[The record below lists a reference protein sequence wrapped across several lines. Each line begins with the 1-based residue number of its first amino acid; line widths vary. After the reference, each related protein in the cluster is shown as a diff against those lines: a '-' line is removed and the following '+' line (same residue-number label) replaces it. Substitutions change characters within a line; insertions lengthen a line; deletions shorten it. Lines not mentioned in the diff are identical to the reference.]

1 MAKREIQ
8 FKPDALQRVVSGV
21 NKLAKT
27 VGSTLGPGG
36 RNVIFKKSIG
46 WPLVTKDGVTVAKE
60 VVLDDKFEDVGA
72 CLVRQIA
79 EKTCSD
85 AGDGTTTAT
94 ILANAILTD
103 GLQGVISGV
112 NPIDIHRNLTRMSE
126 EIVEYIRQEI
136 KEDVSTEEQTKH
148 IATVSANWDE
158 EIGQLVSDAF
168 KEVGVDGT
176 IHVEAPKK
184 STHTT
189 LRIIEGINF
198 SRGYVTPY
206 QVNTPKGT
214 IEYNDPYILLYKG
227 EFKSINDIL
236 EFLKM
241 FKKATSDEP
250 NASIVLVANE
260 YGPDVIR
267 MFAMNRN
274 ILNIAAIRAP
284 YEKDMREETMNDLSM
299 FFKCPYFD
307 PNDLDD
313 FGGKRKL
320 DSIQLSELGRCGKV
334 IITDNAS
341 TFIDGRASKEEIS
354 ERIQLLKE
362 KMDDPNIGEEVR
374 RQTKVRISQLC
385 ARVAIV
391 DIGAYTDTEEKEK
404 RDRIDDALQATRAA
418 LEEGVVPGGCYAYL
432 RALNNKD
439 IFKEKY
445 STEAERIASSILT
458 RALKAPFKKL
468 LSNIGKD
475 DESDMLIH
483 VITTS
488 DKENYGYNV
497 KTQSLCNLKEEGI
510 IDPFK
515 VTRSALQNAVSIAGL
530 ILSSEA
536 IIVEDSDE

>member
-1 MAKREIQ
+1 MAKREIK
-8 FKPDALQRVVSGV
+8 FKSDALQKVVSGV

-36 RNVIFKKSIG
+36 RNVIFKKNIG

-60 VVLDDKFEDVGA
+60 VELEDEFEDVGA

-94 ILANAILTD
+94 VLADAILTD

-126 EIVEYIRQEI
+126 EIVDYIRTEI
-136 KEDVSTEEQTKH
+136 KKDVTTEEQTKH

-158 EIGQLVSDAF
+158 EIGNLVSQAF
-168 KEVGVDGT
+168 REVGVDGT

-184 STHTT
+184 STHTK

-206 QVNTPKGT
+206 QVNTAKGT

-227 EFKSINDIL
+227 ELNSINDIL
-236 EFLKM
+236 GFLQM
-241 FKKATSDEP
+241 FKRATSGDS
-250 NASIVLVANE
+250 NANLVIVANE

-267 MFAMNRN
+267 MFALNRN
-274 ILNIAAIRAP
+274 ILNVAAIRAP
-284 YEKDMREETMNDLSM
+284 YEKDMREDTMKDLAM
-299 FFKCPYFD
+299 FFKCPYYD
-307 PNDLDD
+307 PNEPDE
-313 FGGKRKL
+313 FGGRFKI
-320 DSIQLSELGRCGKV
+320 DSLQLSDLGRCGKV

-341 TFIDGRASKEEIS
+341 TFIDGRASMEEIA
-354 ERIQLLKE
+354 ERIQMLKE
-362 KMDDPNIGEEVR
+362 RLEDPNLGEDTI
-374 RQTKVRISQLC
+374 RQTRVRISQLC
-385 ARVAIV
+385 ARVAII

-418 LEEGVVPGGCYAYL
+418 LAEGVVPGGGYSYL
-432 RALNNKD
+432 KALNNKK
-439 IFKEKY
+439 IFKDKY
-445 STEAERIASSILT
+445 SSEAERIASAILFK
-458 RALKAPFKKL
+458 ALKAPFKKL
-468 LSNIGKD
+468 LSNVGKE
-475 DESDMLIH
+475 DEADVLIH
-483 VITTS
+483 TIVHSTR
-488 DKENYGYNV
+488 DDYGYNV
-497 KTQSLCNLKEEGI
+497 KTQKLCNLNEAGV

-536 IIVEDSDE
+536 IIVEEND

>member
-1 MAKREIQ
+1 M
-8 FKPDALQRVVSGV
+8 
-21 NKLAKT
+21 AKT

-36 RNVIFKKSIG
+36 RNVIFKKAIGG

-60 VVLDDKFEDVGA
+60 VELEDKFEDVGA

-94 ILANAILTD
+94 ILADAILTD

-112 NPIDIHRNLTRMSE
+112 NPIDIHRNLTKMSE
-126 EIVEYIRQEI
+126 EVVDYIRNEI
-136 KEDVSTEEQTKH
+136 KEDVSTDEQLKH

-158 EIGQLVSDAF
+158 EIGELVANAF
-168 KEVGVDGT
+168 KEVGLDGT

-184 STHTT
+184 SAHTT

-198 SRGYVTPY
+198 SRGFVTPY

-214 IEYNDPYILLYKG
+214 IEYNDPYILLYRG
-227 EFKSINDIL
+227 EFKSIQDIL
-236 EFLKM
+236 GFLKE
-241 FKKATSDEP
+241 FKRATSDDS
-250 NASIVLVANE
+250 NASLVIVAND

-274 ILNIAAIRAP
+274 ILNVAAIRAP
-284 YEKDMREETMNDLSM
+284 YEKDMREDTMKDLSM
-299 FFKCPYFD
+299 FFKCDYFD
-307 PNDLDD
+307 PNDLDE
-313 FGGKRKL
+313 FGGKRNL
-320 DSIQLSELGRCGKV
+320 EDIQLSELGRCGKV

-341 TFIDGRASKEEIS
+341 TFIDGRASKEEIN
-354 ERIQLLKE
+354 ERIQELKE
-362 KMDDPNIGEEVR
+362 KLEDPNLGEDTI
-374 RQTKVRISQLC
+374 RQTRVRISQLC
-385 ARVAIV
+385 ARVAII
-391 DIGAYTDTEEKEK
+391 DIGAYTDTEEREK

-418 LEEGVVPGGCYAYL
+418 LEEGVVAGGCYSYL
-432 RALNNKD
+432 KALANDK
-439 IFKEKY
+439 IFKELY
-445 STEAERIASSILT
+445 DTDAERIAASILT

-468 LSNIGKD
+468 LSNIGKAD
-475 DESDMLIH
+475 AADVLIQT
-483 VITTS
+483 IINS
-488 DKENYGYNV
+488 NEKDFGYNV
-497 KTQSLCNLKEEGI
+497 KTQKLCNLKEKGV

-536 IIVEDSDE
+536 IIVEENE

>member
-1 MAKREIQ
+1 MSSKEIQ
-8 FKPDALQRVVSGV
+8 FKPEALQKVVSGV

-36 RNVIFKKSIG
+36 RNVIFRKAIGG

-60 VVLDDKFEDVGA
+60 VELDDKFEDVGA

-79 EKTCSD
+79 EKTCTD

-94 ILANAILTD
+94 ILADAILTD

-112 NPIDIHRNLTRMSE
+112 NPIDIHRNLTKMSE
-126 EIVEYIRQEI
+126 EIVDYIREEI
-136 KEDVSTEEQTKH
+136 KEDVTTDDQLKH
-148 IATVSANWDE
+148 VATVSANWDE
-158 EIGQLVSDAF
+158 EIGGLVANAF
-168 KEVGVDGT
+168 KEVGLDGT
-176 IHVEAPKK
+176 IHIETPKR
-184 STHTT
+184 SAHTT

-198 SRGYVTPY
+198 SRGFVTPY

-227 EFKSINDIL
+227 EFKSIQDIL
-236 EFLKM
+236 GFLKM
-241 FKKATSDEP
+241 FKQATSDDS
-250 NASIVLVANE
+250 NANLVIVAND

-274 ILNIAAIRAP
+274 ILNVAAIRAP
-284 YEKDMREETMNDLSM
+284 YEKDMREDTMQDLSM
-299 FFKCPYFD
+299 FFKCNYFD

-313 FGGKRKL
+313 FGGKRRL
-320 DSIQLSELGRCGKV
+320 DEVQLKELGRCGKV

-341 TFIDGRASKEEIS
+341 TFIDGRATKEEVN
-354 ERIQLLKE
+354 ERIQQLKDKLE
-362 KMDDPNIGEEVR
+362 DPNLGEDTI
-374 RQTKVRISQLC
+374 RQTRVRISQLC
-385 ARVAIV
+385 ARVAII
-391 DIGAYTDTEEKEK
+391 DIGAYTDAEEREK

-418 LEEGVVPGGCYAYL
+418 LAEGIVPGGCYSYL
-432 RALNNKD
+432 KALNNKK
-439 IFKEKY
+439 IFKDKY
-445 STEAERIASSILT
+445 SSEAERIASAILIK
-458 RALKAPFKKL
+458 ALKAPFKKL

-483 VITTS
+483 AIMHSTR
-488 DKENYGYNV
+488 DDYGYNV
-497 KTQSLCNLKEEGI
+497 KTQKLCNLKEAGV

-515 VTRSALQNAVSIAGL
+515 VCRSALQNAVSIAGL

-536 IIVEDSDE
+536 IIVEE

>member
-1 MAKREIQ
+1 MGNKDIQ
-8 FKPDALQRVVSGV
+8 FKPEALQKVVSGV

-36 RNVIFKKSIG
+36 RNVIFKKSVG
-46 WPLVTKDGVTVAKE
+46 WPMVTKDGVTVAKE
-60 VVLDDKFEDVGA
+60 VELKDEVEDVGA

-79 EKTCSD
+79 EKTCLD

-94 ILANAILTD
+94 ILADAILTE

-126 EIVEYIRQEI
+126 EVVEYIKTEI
-136 KEDVSTEEQTKH
+136 KKDITTEEQTKH

-158 EIGQLVSDAF
+158 EIGKLVSNAF
-168 KEVGVDGT
+168 KEVGLDGT

-184 STHTT
+184 STKTT

-227 EFKSINDIL
+227 EFKSIQDIL
-236 EFLKM
+236 GFLKE
-241 FKKATSDEP
+241 FKRSISDNP
-250 NASIVLVANE
+250 NASLVIVAND
-260 YGPDVIR
+260 YGPDVVR

-274 ILNIAAIRAP
+274 ILNVAAIRAP
-284 YEKDMREETMNDLSM
+284 YEKEMRENTMSDLSM

-307 PNDLDD
+307 PNELDD
-313 FGGKRKL
+313 FGGKRSL
-320 DSIQLSELGRCGKV
+320 ETIELSELGRCGKV

-341 TFIDGRASKEEIS
+341 TFIDGRASKEEVA
-354 ERIQLLKE
+354 ERIKQLKE
-362 KMDDPNIGEEVR
+362 KLEDPNLGEDTI

-385 ARVAIV
+385 ARVAII
-391 DIGAYTDTEEKEK
+391 DIGAYTDTEEREK

-418 LEEGVVPGGCYAYL
+418 LEEGVVPGGCYSYL
-432 RALNNKD
+432 KALNNKK

-445 STEAERIASSILT
+445 STEAERIAASILM
-458 RALKAPFKKL
+458 RALKAPFRKL
-468 LSNIGKD
+468 LSNIGKEED
-475 DESDMLIH
+475 TDMLIH
-483 VITTS
+483 TIVNS
-488 DKENYGYNV
+488 NRDDYGYNV
-497 KTQSLCNLKEEGI
+497 KTQKLCNLKEAGV

-536 IIVEDSDE
+536 IIVEENE

>member
-1 MAKREIQ
+1 MSKRTIQ
-8 FKPDALQRVVSGV
+8 FKPDALQKVVSGV

-36 RNVIFKKSIG
+36 RNVIFRKAIGG

-60 VVLDDKFEDVGA
+60 VELDDKFEDVGA

-94 ILANAILTD
+94 ILADAILTD
-103 GLQGVISGV
+103 GLQGIISGV
-112 NPIDIHRNLTRMSE
+112 NPIDIHRNLTKMSE
-126 EIVEYIRQEI
+126 EIVDYIREEI
-136 KEDVSTEEQTKH
+136 KEDVTTDEQLRH

-158 EIGQLVSDAF
+158 EIGGLVADAF
-168 KEVGVDGT
+168 KEVGLDGT
-176 IHVEAPKK
+176 IHVEAPKR

-227 EFKSINDIL
+227 ELKSIQDIL
-236 EFLKM
+236 GFLKM
-241 FKKATSDEP
+241 FKQATSDDS
-250 NASIVLVANE
+250 NASIVIVAND

-284 YEKDMREETMNDLSM
+284 YEKDMREDTMNDLSM
-299 FFKCPYFD
+299 FFKCDYFD
-307 PNDLDD
+307 SNDLDD
-313 FGGKRKL
+313 FGGKRRL
-320 DSIQLSELGRCGKV
+320 DDIHLSELGRCGKV

-341 TFIDGRASKEEIS
+341 TFIDGRATKDEIN
-354 ERIQLLKE
+354 ERIQQLKE
-362 KMDDPNIGEEVR
+362 KLEDPNLGEDTI

-385 ARVAIV
+385 ARVAII
-391 DIGAYTDTEEKEK
+391 DIGAYTDTEEREK

-418 LEEGVVPGGCYAYL
+418 LEEGIVPGGCYSYL
-432 RALNNKD
+432 RALNDKN

-445 STEAERIASSILT
+445 STESERIAASILS

-468 LSNIGKD
+468 LSNIGKA

-483 VITTS
+483 EITHS
-488 DKENYGYNV
+488 NNKDFGFNV
-497 KTQSLCNLKEEGI
+497 KTQTLCNLREDGV

-536 IIVEDSDE
+536 IIVEENE

>member
-1 MAKREIQ
+1 MRKEIQ
-8 FKPDALQRVVSGV
+8 FKPDALQKVVSGV

-36 RNVIFKKSIG
+36 RNVIFRKAVGG

-60 VVLDDKFEDVGA
+60 IELDDKFEDVGA

-94 ILANAILTD
+94 ILADAILTD

-126 EIVEYIRQEI
+126 EVVDYIREEI
-136 KEDVSTEEQTKH
+136 KEDVTTDEQLKH
-148 IATVSANWDE
+148 VATVSANWDD
-158 EIGQLVSDAF
+158 EIGGLVADAF
-168 KEVGVDGT
+168 KEVGLDGT

-184 STHTT
+184 SAHTT

-198 SRGYVTPY
+198 SRGFVTPY

-214 IEYNDPYILLYKG
+214 IEFTDPYILLYRG
-227 EFKSINDIL
+227 EFKSIQDIL
-236 EFLKM
+236 GFLKM
-241 FKKATSDEP
+241 FKQMTSDDP
-250 NASIVLVANE
+250 NASIVIVAND

-274 ILNIAAIRAP
+274 ILNLAAIRAP
-284 YEKDMREETMNDLSM
+284 YEKDMREDTMNDLSM
-299 FFKCPYFD
+299 FFKCDYFD
-307 PNDLDD
+307 PNELDE
-313 FGGKRKL
+313 FGGRRRAE
-320 DSIQLSELGRCGKV
+320 DIQLKDLGRCGKV

-341 TFIDGRASKEEIS
+341 TFIDGRASKEEVS
-354 ERIQLLKE
+354 ERIQQLKE
-362 KMDDPNIGEEVR
+362 KLEDPNLGEDTI

-385 ARVAIV
+385 ARVAII
-391 DIGAYTDTEEKEK
+391 DIGAYTDAEEREK

-418 LEEGVVPGGCYAYL
+418 LSEGIVPGGCYSYL
-432 RALNNKD
+432 RALNNKK

-445 STEAERIASSILT
+445 NNEAERIAASILS

-468 LSNIGKD
+468 LSNIGKA
-475 DESDMLIH
+475 DEADMLIH
-483 VITTS
+483 KITGS
-488 DKENYGYNV
+488 NLKDYGFNV
-497 KTQSLCNLKEEGI
+497 KTQKMCNLKEEGV

-536 IIVEDSDE
+536 IIVEENE

>member
-1 MAKREIQ
+1 MSSKEIQ
-8 FKPDALQRVVSGV
+8 FKPEALQKVVSGV

-36 RNVIFKKSIG
+36 RNVIFRKAIGG

-60 VVLDDKFEDVGA
+60 VELDDKFEDVGA

-79 EKTCSD
+79 EKTCTD

-94 ILANAILTD
+94 ILADAILTD

-112 NPIDIHRNLTRMSE
+112 NPIDIHRNLTKMSE
-126 EIVEYIRQEI
+126 EIVDYIREEI
-136 KEDVSTEEQTKH
+136 KEDVTTDDQLKH

-158 EIGQLVSDAF
+158 EIGRLVANAF
-168 KEVGVDGT
+168 KEVGLDGT
-176 IHVEAPKK
+176 IHIETPKR
-184 STHTT
+184 SAHTT

-198 SRGYVTPY
+198 SRGFVTPY

-227 EFKSINDIL
+227 EFKSIQDIL
-236 EFLKM
+236 GFLKM
-241 FKKATSDEP
+241 FKQATSDDS
-250 NASIVLVANE
+250 NASLVIVAND

-274 ILNIAAIRAP
+274 ILNVAAIRAP
-284 YEKDMREETMNDLSM
+284 YEKDMREDTMQDLSM
-299 FFKCPYFD
+299 FFKCNYFD

-313 FGGKRKL
+313 FGGKRRL
-320 DSIQLSELGRCGKV
+320 DEVQLKELGRCGKV

-341 TFIDGRASKEEIS
+341 TFIDGQATKEEVN
-354 ERIQLLKE
+354 ERIQQLKDKLE
-362 KMDDPNIGEEVR
+362 DPNLGEDTI
-374 RQTKVRISQLC
+374 RQTRVRISQLC
-385 ARVAIV
+385 ARVAII
-391 DIGAYTDTEEKEK
+391 DIGAYTDAEEREK

-418 LEEGVVPGGCYAYL
+418 LEEGIVPGGCYSYL
-432 RALNNKD
+432 KALNNKK
-439 IFKEKY
+439 IFKDKY
-445 STEAERIASSILT
+445 SSEAERIASAILT
-458 RALKAPFKKL
+458 KALKAPFKKL
-468 LSNIGKD
+468 LSNIGKE

-483 VITTS
+483 AIMHSTR
-488 DKENYGYNV
+488 DDYGYNV
-497 KTQSLCNLKEEGI
+497 KTQKLCNLKEAGV

-515 VTRSALQNAVSIAGL
+515 VCRSALQNAVSIAGL

-536 IIVEDSDE
+536 IIVEEQ

>member
-1 MAKREIQ
+1 MSSKDIQ
-8 FKPDALQRVVSGV
+8 FKPEALQRVVSGV

-60 VVLDDKFEDVGA
+60 VELDDKFEDVGA

-79 EKTCSD
+79 EKTCAD

-94 ILANAILTD
+94 ILADAILTD

-126 EIVEYIRQEI
+126 EIVDYIRTEI
-136 KEDVSTEEQTKH
+136 KQDVTTEEQTKH

-158 EIGQLVSDAF
+158 EIGKLVSDAF

-176 IHVEAPKK
+176 IHIEAPKK
-184 STHTT
+184 GTKTT

-198 SRGYVTPY
+198 SRGFVTPY
-206 QVNTPKGT
+206 QINTPKGT
-214 IEYNDPYILLYKG
+214 IEYDDAYILLYKG
-227 EFKSINDIL
+227 ELKSLHDIL
-236 EFLKM
+236 PFLQN
-241 FKKATSDEP
+241 FKKSTAENP
-250 NASIVLVANE
+250 NAALVIVANE

-274 ILNIAAIRAP
+274 ILNLAAIRAP
-284 YEKDMREETMNDLSM
+284 YEKEMREDTMKDLSL
-299 FFKCPYFD
+299 FFKCDYFD

-313 FGGKRKL
+313 FGGKKRLDDVTIDKL
-320 DSIQLSELGRCGKV
+320 GKCGKV

-341 TFIDGRASKEEIS
+341 TFIDGRATKEEIS
-354 ERIQLLKE
+354 ERIQELKE
-362 KMDDPNIGEEVR
+362 KLNNPNLGEDVI

-385 ARVAIV
+385 ARVAII
-391 DIGAYTDTEEKEK
+391 DIGAYTETEEREK

-418 LEEGVVPGGCYAYL
+418 LEEGVVPGGCYSYL
-432 RALNNKD
+432 KALSNKK
-439 IFKEKY
+439 IFKERF
-445 STEAERIASSILT
+445 STEAERIAASILSK
-458 RALKAPFKKL
+458 ALRAPFKKL
-468 LSNIGKD
+468 LANIGKSD
-475 DESDMLIH
+475 DTDMLIH
-483 VITTS
+483 TIMNSTRE
-488 DKENYGYNV
+488 DYGYNV
-497 KTQSLCNLKEEGI
+497 KAQKLSNLKDAGV

-536 IIVEDSDE
+536 IIVEDNE